1 MKISNWRAAIC
12 VALSL
17 CVTALVHAEDK
28 EVKFKSLKLTVP
40 ESWESQPPSN
50 NLRLGQFK
58 IAPLKDE
65 GESEIYIASFP
76 GGGGGVD
83 ANVSRW
89 ISQFTSEGRKVK
101 VTQGKAPQG
110 DYVLADISG
119 TYKQSIGP
127 PVRMQTKEVPDSRML
142 GVILMIEDEGIY
154 FVKFTGGK
162 ETVASQEKAFRKSFG
177 GSAETEKP
185 YEK

>member
-1 MKISNWRAAIC
+1 MKISNWRIPAC
-12 VALSL
+12 VALCL
-17 CVTALVHAEDK
+17 CLTASVNAEDK

-40 ESWESQPPSN
+40 EVWEKQPPSN

-58 IAPLKDE
+58 ITPVKDE

-89 ISQFTSEGRKVK
+89 ISQFNAEGRKVK

-142 GVILMIEDEGIY
+142 GAIIHVEDEVY

-177 GSAETEKP
+177 GSAENEKP